1 MGAAHRRRRVRVLSA
16 GMATMVLVA
25 AIGAPALVEAQPQSR
40 SVAAPA
46 SKPFRT
52 RNYTVTTDLPDARAR
67 EIARHMDEVFDTYA
81 RRFSG
86 LGVKNASPVK
96 LYLFET
102 NQAYLDAL
110 DVKGFNAA
118 NTGGVFFYNASETG
132 LATYVEGQSG
142 RRMLHVLQH
151 EGFHQFAHLRIGP
164 NLPMW
169 ANEGMAE
176 YFGYSILVKGKL
188 RTGVAPEAAVLSL
201 RAAVERDEVFP
212 LAELMALSNQE
223 WNANVRSGSPMARMM
238 YAQSWAVVHFLIH
251 AEKGRYADAF
261 STYIKRLATG
271 MSHEQAMADAFGSKD
286 LEPMERAWRTFVLKE
301 WEPDPLSTAADRVE
315 FIGEGIKA
323 LVEAG
328 RPVGT
333 LDEIKAGMQA
343 IGFQLTI
350 TSHGMKRTIDSAD
363 DTNFQA
369 PQPTGRGSREAAM
382 ELTPPVGGLSLPGLR
397 VTGLG
402 PIVRLG
408 WERSGDGD
416 AVSRISFE

>member
-1 MGAAHRRRRVRVLSA
+1 MGGGPGRLRARQIAAALAAVVLAA
-16 GMATMVLVA
+16 GL
-25 AIGAPALVEAQPQSR
+25 GAPGSVEAQPQSR
-40 SVAAPA
+40 PGAAGA
-46 SKPFRT
+46 TKPFRS
-52 RNYTVTTDLPDARAR
+52 RNYTVTTDLPEAQAR

-86 LGVKNASPVK
+86 LGVKNASPIK
-96 LYLFET
+96 LYLFGT
-102 NQAYLDAL
+102 NRTYLDAL
-110 DVKGFNAA
+110 DAKGFNAA

-132 LATYVEGQSG
+132 LATFVEGQSS

-151 EGFHQFAHLRIGP
+151 EGFHQFAHLRIGS

-201 RAAVERDEVFP
+201 RAAVGRDEVFP

-261 STYIKRLATG
+261 SGYITRLATG
-271 MSHEQAMADAFGSKD
+271 MRHEQALADAFGVTN
-286 LEPMERAWRTFVLKE
+286 LAPMERAWRKFVLEE

-323 LVEAG
+323 LVKAG
-328 RPVGT
+328 RPVGS
-333 LDEIKAGMQA
+333 LDEIRQGMRA
-343 IGFQLTI
+343 IGYRMTVV
-350 TSHGMKRTIDSAD
+350 SHGQRRIVDSAD
-363 DTNFQA
+363 DANFQT
-369 PQPTGRGSREAAM
+369 PQPTGRTGRQALM
-382 ELTPPVGGLSLPGLR
+382 DLTPPSGGLSLPGLR

-402 PIVRLG
+402 PVVRLS
-408 WERSGDGD
+408 WTRAPDGD
-416 AVSRISFE
+416 AVSEISFD